1 MPDLKITQ
9 LTETT
14 VATVNDPL
22 PIVNGGTTR
31 KITSGNL
38 GKQILDATA
47 KTANYTL
54 TTSDRFIT
62 VDATSG
68 NKSVFVPAASGNTG
82 IVWIVKK
89 IDSSSNTVTIDP
101 DASETID
108 GASTYVLTAQNQAVS
123 FTSNGTNIVILQ
135 NNSSGGGGSGDVVG
149 PASSTDNALVRF
161 DSTTGKLIQNSV
173 ATLTDTGTLDTANL
187 TTDYIQID
195 TAATPPTV
203 VEGTLA
209 WNTTE
214 GSLELGL
221 RNGNVSNVLGEDLH
235 VRVSN
240 AEATTLNKGEVVY
253 LFGATGNR
261 ASVKRASNTSD
272 LTSAKTLGIVAESI
286 GANQTGFV
294 ITQGVIDGL
303 SLGAPYA
310 DGDIL
315 WLGST
320 AGTFTRTKPVQPNHL
335 VFIGVIERANAGNG
349 QIYVKPQNGYELDE
363 LHDVLITSPANGQL
377 LIRDETAGL
386 WKNAFLTA
394 GSNITI
400 TNAAGVITIAA
411 SGGGGGISD
420 GDKGDITVSG
430 SGTTWTIDNSAVT
443 LAKQADVSTGTVF
456 YRKTA
461 GTGAPEV
468 QTLSTLKTD
477 LGLTGTNSGDQTI
490 TLTGNVTG
498 SGTGSFAT
506 TIANDAV
513 TTSKILNANVTYA
526 KIQDVTNNRLLG
538 RANAVNGTIQEISLG
553 SNLSFS
559 GTTLNATTFQKVIT
573 SGTAAPSGGIDG
585 DIYLQYT

>member
-68 NKSVFVPAASGNTG
+68 NKSVFVPAAAGNTG

-135 NNSSGGGGSGDVVG
+135 NNSNGGGGSGDVVG

-173 ATLTDTGTLDTANL
+173 ATLTDTGTLDTANAIL
-187 TTDYIQID
+187 DYLQID
-195 TAATPPTV
+195 TAATPPTI

-209 WNTTE
+209 WDTGNGT
-214 GSLELGL
+214 LELGL
-221 RNGNVSNVLGEDLH
+221 KGGNVTLRVGEQQYTRVYNDTASTMTRGQ
-235 VRVSN
+235 VVYINGAQGNRVSVRL
-240 AEATTLNKGEVVY
+240 ARADTEATSKDTIGL
-253 LFGATGNR
+253 
-261 ASVKRASNTSD
+261 
-272 LTSAKTLGIVAESI
+272 VAESI
-286 GANQTGFV
+286 AAGAEGWV
-294 ITQGVIDGL
+294 INAGSLYNLNTNTLVAGDTIYL
-303 SLGAPYA
+303 SPT
-310 DGDIL
+310 
-315 WLGST
+315 T
-320 AGTFTRTKPVQPNHL
+320 AGDYTTTKPVAPQHT
-335 VFIGVIERANAGNG
+335 VILGFVQRVSATVGSL
-349 QIYVKPQNGYELDE
+349 YLKVDNGYEIDE
-363 LHDVLITSPANGQL
+363 LHDVLVTSPQNGQL
-377 LIRDETAGL
+377 LIRDQTAGV
-386 WKNAFLTA
+386 WENAHLTA

-400 TNAAGVITIAA
+400 TNAAGAITIAA
-411 SGGGGGISD
+411 SGGGVTD

-430 SGTTWTIDNSAVT
+430 SGATWTIDN
-443 LAKQADVSTGTVF
+443 
-456 YRKTA
+456 TA
-461 GTGAPEV
+461 
-468 QTLSTLKTD
+468 
-477 LGLTGTNSGDQTI
+477 
-490 TLTGNVTG
+490 
-498 SGTGSFAT
+498 
-506 TIANDAV
+506 
-513 TTSKILNANVTYA
+513 VTYA

-538 RANAVNGTIQEISLG
+538 RANAANGTVQEISLG

-559 GTTLNATTFQKVIT
+559 GTTLNATTFQKIIT

>member
-1 MPDLKITQ
+1 MGIISHGFGKFTDLTDVPNSYTGNTLKYVRVNTTGTGLEFVAGGGGGGVTDGDYGDIT
-9 LTETT
+9 
-14 VATVNDPL
+14 VSS
-22 PIVNGGTTR
+22 GGTTWTIDNNVVTVS
-31 KITSGNL
+31 KLS
-38 GKQILDATA
+38 ATG
-47 KTANYTL
+47 T
-54 TTSDRFIT
+54 
-62 VDATSG
+62 
-68 NKSVFVPAASGNTG
+68 P
-82 IVWIVKK
+82 
-89 IDSSSNTVTIDP
+89 SSSTYLRG
-101 DASETID
+101 D
-108 GASTYVLTAQNQAVS
+108 GSWAIVS
-123 FTSNGTNIVILQ
+123 
-135 NNSSGGGGSGDVVG
+135 GSGDVVG
-149 PASSTDNALVRF
+149 PSSSTDNALVRF

-195 TAATPPTV
+195 TAATPPTI

-209 WNTTE
+209 WNATE

-286 GANQTGFV
+286 GASQTGFV

-349 QIYVKPQNGYELDE
+349 QIYVKPQNGYELNE
-363 LHDVLITSPANGQL
+363 IHDVLISSPANGQL

-386 WKNAFLTA
+386 WENAHLTA
-394 GSNITI
+394 GDAVTI
-400 TNAAGVITIAA
+400 TNAAGSVTVGVTNAGITY
-411 SGGGGGISD
+411 S
-420 GDKGDITVSG
+420 
-430 SGTTWTIDNSAVT
+430 
-443 LAKQADVSTGTVF
+443 
-456 YRKTA
+456 
-461 GTGAPEV
+461 
-468 QTLSTLKTD
+468 
-477 LGLTGTNSGDQTI
+477 
-490 TLTGNVTG
+490 
-498 SGTGSFAT
+498 
-506 TIANDAV
+506 
-513 TTSKILNANVTYA
+513 

-538 RANAVNGTIQEISLG
+538 RANAVNGTVQEISLG

-559 GTTLNATTFQKVIT
+559 GTTLNATTFQKIIT
-573 SGTAAPSGGIDG
+573 SGTSAPSGGIDG

>member
-1 MPDLKITQ
+1 MGIISHGFGKFTDLTDVPNSYTGNTLKYVRVNTTGTGLEFVAGGGGGGVTDGDYGDIT
-9 LTETT
+9 
-14 VATVNDPL
+14 VSS
-22 PIVNGGTTR
+22 GGTTWTIDNSVVTVS
-31 KITSGNL
+31 KLS
-38 GKQILDATA
+38 ATG
-47 KTANYTL
+47 T
-54 TTSDRFIT
+54 
-62 VDATSG
+62 
-68 NKSVFVPAASGNTG
+68 P
-82 IVWIVKK
+82 
-89 IDSSSNTVTIDP
+89 SSSTYLRGDGSWATV
-101 DASETID
+101 S
-108 GASTYVLTAQNQAVS
+108 
-123 FTSNGTNIVILQ
+123 
-135 NNSSGGGGSGDVVG
+135 GSGDVVG

-195 TAATPPTV
+195 TAATPPTI

-209 WNTTE
+209 WNATE

-315 WLGST
+315 WLDST
-320 AGTFTRTKPVQPNHL
+320 PGTFTRTKPVQPNHL

-386 WKNAFLTA
+386 WENAHLTA
-394 GSNITI
+394 GDAITI
-400 TNAAGVITIAA
+400 TNAAGSVTVGVTNAGITY
-411 SGGGGGISD
+411 S
-420 GDKGDITVSG
+420 
-430 SGTTWTIDNSAVT
+430 
-443 LAKQADVSTGTVF
+443 
-456 YRKTA
+456 
-461 GTGAPEV
+461 
-468 QTLSTLKTD
+468 
-477 LGLTGTNSGDQTI
+477 
-490 TLTGNVTG
+490 
-498 SGTGSFAT
+498 
-506 TIANDAV
+506 
-513 TTSKILNANVTYA
+513 

-559 GTTLNATTFQKVIT
+559 GTTLNATTFQKIIT